1 VGTGRLKVVVAE
13 DSLLVREGL
22 RHVFDGEVDIVV
34 AAETSDAEST
44 IEAIER
50 LHPDVLVTDIRM
62 PPSNRTEGI
71 AIAQAL
77 RQTHPAMAVIVI
89 SQYADADYALS
100 LFDDGHAARGYLL
113 KERLSDGKQLIDGVR
128 TVAAGGAVV
137 DPQVVDTLLR
147 AQEARSESPFATL
160 TPREREVLGLVASGL
175 SNAAIAKRLWIT
187 QRAVER
193 HIGSIF
199 SKLGLSNEGRL
210 NRRVAATLAFL
221 AETPREAGSR

>member
-1 VGTGRLKVVVAE
+1 
-13 DSLLVREGL
+13 
-22 RHVFDGEVDIVV
+22 
-34 AAETSDAEST
+34 
-44 IEAIER
+44 
-50 LHPDVLVTDIRM
+50 
-62 PPSNRTEGI
+62 
-71 AIAQAL
+71 
-77 RQTHPAMAVIVI
+77 
-89 SQYADADYALS
+89 
-100 LFDDGHAARGYLL
+100 
-113 KERLSDGKQLIDGVR
+113 VR

>member
-1 VGTGRLKVVVAE
+1 VGSGRLKVVVAE

-22 RHVFDGEVDIVV
+22 RHVFDDEEDIVV
-34 AAETSDAEST
+34 AAETSDAAST
-44 IEAIER
+44 IDAIER
-50 LHPDVLVTDIRM
+50 LEPDVLVTDIRM

-71 AIAQAL
+71 AIAQAV
-77 RQTHPAMAVIVI
+77 RHTHPAMAVIVI

-113 KERLSDGKQLIDGVR
+113 KERLSDGKQLVDAVR

-175 SNAAIAKRLWIT
+175 SNAEIAKRLWIT

-221 AETPREAGSR
+221 AEVPREAGSR

>member
-113 KERLSDGKQLIDGVR
+113 TERLSDGKQLIDAVR

>member
-1 VGTGRLKVVVAE
+1 MASRRLTVVVAE

-22 RHVFDGEVDIVV
+22 RHVFDDEADIVV
-34 AAETSDAEST
+34 AAETSDAAST
-44 IEAIER
+44 VDAIER
-50 LHPDVLVTDIRM
+50 LEPDVLVTDIRM

-113 KERLSDGKQLIDGVR
+113 KERLSDGKQLVDAVR
-128 TVAAGGAVV
+128 TVASGGAVV

-175 SNAAIAKRLWIT
+175 SNAEIARRLWIT

-221 AETPREAGSR
+221 AEVPREAGSR

>member
-1 VGTGRLKVVVAE
+1 MGTGRLKVVVAE

-113 KERLSDGKQLIDGVR
+113 KERLSDGKQLIDAVR

-137 DPQVVDTLLR
+137 DPQVVDTRLR
-147 AQEARSESPFATL
+147 AQVARSESPFATL

>member
-1 VGTGRLKVVVAE
+1 MAKLAVVVAE
-13 DSLLVREGL
+13 DSLLVRQGL
-22 RHVFDGEVDIVV
+22 RHVFENDPDIEIV
-34 AAETSDAEST
+34 AETSDAEST
-44 IEAIER
+44 IDAVSR
-50 LHPDVLVTDIRM
+50 LKPDVLVTDIRM

-71 AIAQAL
+71 AIAKAL
-77 RQTHPAMAVIVI
+77 RNTHPAMAVIVL

-100 LFDDGHAARGYLL
+100 LFEGGHSARGYLL
-113 KERLSDGKQLIDGVR
+113 KDRLSDGKDLLEAVR
-128 TVAAGGAVV
+128 SVAAGGAVV

-147 AQEARSESPFATL
+147 AQEARSESPFAAL

-175 SNAAIAKRLWIT
+175 SNAAIATKLFIT

-199 SKLGLSNEGRL
+199 VKLGLSNEGRL

-221 AETPREAGSR
+221 AESPTEAESR

>member
-1 VGTGRLKVVVAE
+1 VAPGRLKVVVAE

-22 RHVFDGEVDIVV
+22 RHVFDGEPDIGVV
-34 AAETSDAEST
+34 AETADAEST
-44 IEAIER
+44 IDAIDR
-50 LHPDVLVTDIRM
+50 LQPDVLVTDIRM

-77 RQTHPAMAVIVI
+77 RHTHPAMAVIVL
-89 SQYADADYALS
+89 SQYAEADYALS
-100 LFDDGHAARGYLL
+100 LFDEGHAARGYLL
-113 KERLSDGKQLIDGVR
+113 KERLSDAKQLVDAVR

-147 AQEARSESPFATL
+147 AQEARSESPFAKL

-175 SNAAIAKRLWIT
+175 SNAAIAKKLWIT

-193 HIGSIF
+193 HIGSVF
-199 SKLGLSNEGRL
+199 AKLGLSNEGRL

-221 AETPREAGSR
+221 AESPTEAGSP